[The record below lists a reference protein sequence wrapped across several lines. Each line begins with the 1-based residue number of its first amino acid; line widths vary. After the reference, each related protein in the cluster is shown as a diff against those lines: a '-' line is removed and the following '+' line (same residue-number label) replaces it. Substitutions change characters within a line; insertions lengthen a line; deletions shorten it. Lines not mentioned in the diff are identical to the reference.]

1 MKDRNNQND
10 EQELIGVQEQ
20 LDLHTEVLNN
30 ILPFL
35 PPEIRAQAEAK
46 LGEQKKLESDG
57 AIHAKVDAVHSD
69 VIETKSLL
77 GELKSTV
84 DTLSNV
90 VANLAVKTP
99 PAKEPPSNP
108 PANPPENKD
117 TKEAPKDDQKSSDNK
132 EPKEPGK
139 DNNAP
144 AKSPDIQVKD
154 TPMYLTVR
162 RRGGRTVTRLAVKQK
177 DLDRVNK
184 LMLRE
189 QGKKQKEN
197 DKTDHEYR

>member
-1 MKDRNNQND
+1 MSRPHFYEGVNQMKDRNNQND

-69 VIETKSLL
+69 VLETKSLL

-84 DTLSNV
+84 EALTNV
-90 VANLAVKTP
+90 VANLSV
-99 PAKEPPSNP
+99 KEPEKQEH
-108 PANPPENKD
+108 NPPENK
-117 TKEAPKDDQKSSDNK
+117 TPENK
-132 EPKEPGK
+132 EPKDDKKPDEKKPDEKVLPESPEISLG
-139 DNNAP
+139 DDAP
-144 AKSPDIQVKD
+144 V
-154 TPMYLTVR
+154 YFFVR
-162 RRGGRTVTRLAVKQK
+162 KRGGRVIRRLMKSKPVQK
-177 DLDRVNK
+177 
-184 LMLRE
+184 
-189 QGKKQKEN
+189 
-197 DKTDHEYR
+197 

>member
-99 PAKEPPSNP
+99 PAKEPPANP
-108 PANPPENKD
+108 PANPP
-117 TKEAPKDDQKSSDNK
+117 KEDKKEEPPKDDKK
-132 EPKEPGK
+132 EEPKEPGK

-144 AKSPDIQVKD
+144 PKSPDIQVKD

-162 RRGGRTVTRLAVKQK
+162 RRGGRTVTRLAVKQR

-184 LMLRE
+184 LLLKE
-189 QGKKQKEN
+189 QGKKSNKKDG